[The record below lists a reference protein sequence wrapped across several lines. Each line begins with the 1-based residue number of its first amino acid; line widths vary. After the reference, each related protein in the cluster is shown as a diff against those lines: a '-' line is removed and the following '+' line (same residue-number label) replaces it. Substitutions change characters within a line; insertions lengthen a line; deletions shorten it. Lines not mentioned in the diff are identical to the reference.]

1 MDIYIQIVLMKNIAI
16 ILSLTLFVLVSCNNQ
31 STPGSEKSVAL
42 VKSKW
47 PEAFSKGLTAHGGI
61 EKWNEYNTLS
71 YELANPNKQDQLIDL
86 KTRKVRITDS
96 LYVLGFDGEEVW
108 VSPDLAAFGT
118 RSPRFYHNLY
128 FYFFA
133 MPFALADPGIN
144 YEDLGEQVVND
155 ITYQA
160 VKISYNQGVG
170 DSPEDFYV
178 AHFGLDSGL
187 LEVLLYTVTYYSK
200 ASHEK
205 YNALVYEW
213 QEVDGLQVAQS
224 IKGYKYD
231 SGRLGELR
239 YEAMFNKVT
248 LSKEAPTD
256 SLFSIPDMAEID
268 SI

>member
-1 MDIYIQIVLMKNIAI
+1 MKNITLLLA
-16 ILSLTLFVLVSCNNQ
+16 LFVLVSCNNQ
-31 STPGSEKSVAL
+31 STADSQESESVSV
-42 VKSKW
+42 VKPKW
-47 PEAFSKGLTAHGGI
+47 PEVFSKGLAAHGGI

-144 YEDLGEQVVND
+144 YEDIGEQVIND
-155 ITYQA
+155 ITYRG
-160 VKISYNQGVG
+160 VKVFYNQGVG
-170 DSPEDFYV
+170 DSPEDFYI

-200 ASHEK
+200 ESHEK
-205 YNALVYEW
+205 YNALIYEW
-213 QEVDGLQVAQS
+213 QEVDGLQVTQS

-231 SGRLGELR
+231 SGQLGELR

-248 LSKEAPTD
+248 FSKEIPSND
-256 SLFSIPDMAEID
+256 LFSIPNNSEID
-268 SI
+268 SLK